1 MRIVTTSR
9 LLGRALAR
17 LAHVVTVDRLVRT
30 IRFTCRLAE
39 RLPLLADPSRPAAP
53 AISPPAAS
61 TPEEGPCR

>member
-1 MRIVTTSR
+1 MRIVSTSI

-17 LAHVVTVDRLVRT
+17 LAHLVTVDRLVRA

-53 AISPPAAS
+53 AVPLSS
-61 TPEEGPCR
+61 TPTPEKRPCP